1 MSAPAS
7 ISSARL
13 AEIVGAA
20 HVASDPAALAGYE
33 VDGVRPAAAASPGT
47 QEEVAEVVR
56 FAAAE
61 RLGLI
66 PTGTRTKL
74 GIGMPPRHYD
84 VALDMTRLNGVVAY
98 DPGDLTL
105 GVEAGIRLGELAS
118 VLEKHGQFLP
128 LSAPFSRRATIGG
141 TVATNVDSPLRQLYG
156 TARDFVLGMEFVT
169 GEGVRTKSGGRVVK
183 NVTGYDL
190 HKLMIGALGTLG
202 IITRVNFR
210 TFPLPRASRGFV
222 ASFTDAAGALEMRR
236 RIAESALR
244 PATLEIFSP
253 GVAQIL
259 ARLAPGAGEAGPLG
273 PWFPTTY
280 WSLAAGFAGDEP
292 VLARYQKDLMR
303 MAEEARA
310 AGSRVLGDDERPTL
324 WERLRECIP
333 LMLKSSPAAA
343 ILRVS
348 ALPTRLGEI
357 LDATQQIAGR
367 HALPAAM
374 LVRGVGACY
383 CALLPAA
390 QNEDTL
396 RRLAPACNEMFAA
409 AAAAGARAVIE
420 WCPTELK
427 RRVNVW
433 GEPREDFPLMQR
445 LKKVFDPQGILSPG
459 RFVGGL

>member
-7 ISSARL
+7 ISCARL

-20 HVASDPAALAGYE
+20 HVVSEPAALAAYE

-61 RLGLI
+61 RLGVI
-66 PTGTRTKL
+66 ATGGRTKL
-74 GIGMPPRHYD
+74 GIGMPPQRYD
-84 VALDMTRLNGVVAY
+84 VALDTTRLRSVLAY

-105 GVEAGIRLGELAS
+105 GVEAGIRLEELAS

-128 LSAPFSRRATIGG
+128 LAPPFGNRATIGG
-141 TVATNVDSPLRQLYG
+141 TLATNADSPLRQLYG

-210 TFPLPRASRGFV
+210 TFPLARASRGFV
-222 ASFTDAAGALEMRR
+222 ASFSGAAGALEMRR

-253 GVAQIL
+253 GAAQIL
-259 ARLAPGAGEAGPLG
+259 ACPAH
-273 PWFPTTY
+273 WT
-280 WSLAAGFAGDEP
+280 LAAGFTGDEP
-292 VLARYQKDLMR
+292 VLARYEKDLMQ
-303 MAEEARA
+303 MAEGARA
-310 AGSRVLGDDERPTL
+310 AGARVLSEGERQAL

-333 LMLKSSPAAA
+333 LMLESSPAAVVFRA
-343 ILRVS
+343 G
-348 ALPTRLGEI
+348 ALPARLGEI
-357 LDATQQIAGR
+357 LDASEQIAGR

-374 LVRGVGACY
+374 LARGVGTCY

-390 QNEDTL
+390 QDEDTL
-396 RRLAPACNEMFAA
+396 RHLMLACNEVFAA
-409 AAAAGARAVIE
+409 AAASGARATIE

-427 RRVNVW
+427 RRVNIW
-433 GEPREDFPLMQR
+433 GEPREDFPLMQK
-445 LKKVFDPQGILSPG
+445 LKKVFDPQGILSAG

>member
-20 HVASDPAALAGYE
+20 HIACDPTALAAYE
-33 VDGVRPAAAASPGT
+33 VDGVPPTAAASPDT
-47 QEEVAEVVR
+47 QEEVAELVR

-61 RLGLI
+61 RLGII
-66 PTGTRTKL
+66 PTGGRTKL
-74 GIGMPPRHYD
+74 GIGMPPQRYD
-84 VALDMTRLNGVVAY
+84 LALDMTRLHRVLAY

-105 GVEAGIRLGELAS
+105 GVEAGIRLEELGS

-128 LSAPFSRRATIGG
+128 LAAPFGSRATIGG
-141 TVATNVDSPLRQLYG
+141 TLGTNADSPLRQLYG

-210 TFPLPRASRGFV
+210 TFPVARASRGFV
-222 ASFTDAAGALEMRR
+222 ASFTEAAGALAMRR

-253 GVAQIL
+253 GMGQIL
-259 ARLAPGAGEAGPLG
+259 ARPAADAGEAGRPA
-273 PWFPTTY
+273 PWLSTVD
-280 WSLAAGFAGDEP
+280 WWLAASFTGDEA
-292 VLARYQKDLMR
+292 VLARYEKDLMQ
-303 MAEEARA
+303 MAEGARA
-310 AGSRVLGDDERPTL
+310 ADARVLDEVERAAL
-324 WERLRECIP
+324 WEHLRECIP
-333 LMLKSSPAAA
+333 LMLEWSPAAVVF
-343 ILRVS
+343 RVS
-348 ALPTRLGEI
+348 ALPARLGEI

-374 LVRGVGACY
+374 LARGVGTCY

-390 QNEDTL
+390 QDEDTL
-396 RRLAPACNEMFAA
+396 RHLALACNEMFAA
-409 AAAAGARAVIE
+409 VATAGARAMIE

-445 LKKVFDPQGILSPG
+445 LKKVFDPQGILSAG

>member
-13 AEIVGAA
+13 AEIVGAGN
-20 HVASDPAALAGYE
+20 VASDPAALAAYE

-61 RLGLI
+61 RLGVI
-66 PTGTRTKL
+66 ATGGRTKL
-74 GIGMPPRHYD
+74 CIGMAPQRYD
-84 VALDMTRLNGVVAY
+84 VALDMTRLRSVLAY

-105 GVEAGIRLGELAS
+105 GVEAGIRLEELAS

-128 LSAPFSRRATIGG
+128 LAAPFGSRTTIGG
-141 TVATNVDSPLRQLYG
+141 TLATNADSPLRQLYG

-210 TFPLPRASRGFV
+210 TFPLARASRGFV
-222 ASFTDAAGALEMRR
+222 ASFSGAAEALEMRR

-253 GVAQIL
+253 GMGQIL
-259 ARLAPGAGEAGPLG
+259 ARPAADAGRPAPWLSTAH
-273 PWFPTTY
+273 W
-280 WSLAAGFAGDEP
+280 WLAASFTGDEP
-292 VLARYQKDLMR
+292 VLARYEKDLMQ
-303 MAEEARA
+303 MAEGARA
-310 AGSRVLGDDERPTL
+310 AGARVLSEDERQAL

-333 LMLKSSPAAA
+333 LMLESSPAAVVF
-343 ILRVS
+343 RTG
-348 ALPTRLGEI
+348 ALPARLGEI
-357 LDATQQIAGR
+357 LEATEQIAGR

-374 LVRGVGACY
+374 LARGVGTCY

-390 QNEDTL
+390 QDEDTL
-396 RRLAPACNEMFAA
+396 RHLALACNEMFAA
-409 AAAAGARAVIE
+409 AAASGARATIE

-433 GEPREDFPLMQR
+433 GEPREDFPMMQK
-445 LKKVFDPQGILSPG
+445 LKKVFDPQGILSAG

>member
-7 ISSARL
+7 IASARL

-20 HVASDPAALAGYE
+20 HVVIEPAALAAYR
-33 VDGVRPAAAASPGT
+33 VDGMRPAAAASPGT
-47 QEEVAEVVR
+47 EEEVAELVR

-61 RLGLI
+61 RLGVI
-66 PTGTRTKL
+66 PMGARTKL
-74 GIGMPPRHYD
+74 GIGMPPQRYD
-84 VALDMTRLNGVVAY
+84 VALDMTRLHRVLAY

-105 GVEAGIRLGELAS
+105 GVEAGIGLGELAS

-128 LSAPFSRRATIGG
+128 LAAPFRNRGTIGG
-141 TVATNVDSPLRQLYG
+141 TLGTNVDSPLRQLYG

-222 ASFTDAAGALEMRR
+222 ASFTDAARAFAMRR
-236 RIAESALR
+236 RIAESTLR
-244 PATLEIFSP
+244 PTTLEILSP
-253 GVAQIL
+253 GVAQIFAGPAL
-259 ARLAPGAGEAGPLG
+259 SAGEAGQPV
-273 PWFPTTY
+273 PWLSTAH
-280 WSLAAGFAGDEP
+280 WWLAAGFAGDEP
-292 VLARYQKDLMR
+292 VLARYEKDLMQV
-303 MAEEARA
+303 AEGARA
-310 AGSRVLGDDERPTL
+310 ADARVLGEDERRAL
-324 WERLRECIP
+324 WERLREWIP
-333 LMLKSSPAAA
+333 LMLESSPAAA
-343 ILRVS
+343 ILRIS
-348 ALPTRLGEI
+348 ALPARLGEI
-357 LDATQQIAGR
+357 LDATQLIAGR

-374 LVRGVGACY
+374 LARGVGACF

-396 RRLAPACNEMFAA
+396 RRLALACHEMFAA
-409 AAAAGARAVIE
+409 AAASGARAVIE
-420 WCPTELK
+420 WCPTGLK

-433 GEPREDFPLMQR
+433 GEPRADFPLMQR
-445 LKKVFDPQGILSPG
+445 LKKVFDPHGILSPG
-459 RFVGGL
+459 RFVGEL